1 MRRLSPPE
9 LYTSIDRC
17 LAFARALPAP
27 ADAPP
32 AEPLPVHF
40 FWQGRKFGAKP
51 ALCLKSFLATQ
62 DPRRFR
68 AWLWLEDPVA
78 FATAAQNPHL
88 APLLPALTLHRYAA
102 PELARGTPLAGCAW
116 LPALAAPARSDLARL
131 FCLNRHGGC
140 YSDLDALFLRDLAP
154 LLALTGDAEFC
165 FQWSAE
171 PSGTNAFCRHHA
183 GSPILAELMHG
194 AVAARSAHPR
204 QLLAIEGGPADLLL
218 LPVALFSPLWLQRDG
233 RDLSTLAPFGS
244 FDDFFRPFGWFHRR
258 DPAVSSLATFFPGAF
273 TYHWHGRW
281 SAREHPE
288 SYAGLLDR
296 TCRAQIALRYPAL
309 GALPAFGESP
319 AKPAVS
325 FLRARKLR
333 LRSPL
338 PEPSVRDRTLVVY
351 NRRDTLGGLSKVQG
365 LFAEFF
371 SVLGALH
378 YAERHGAVAV
388 RPHFDSSLYLDPARG
403 PNWWEYFFTG
413 PLVLDPA
420 RPSRGE
426 VHCRGLHRYGP
437 GCWNDN
443 WSQRIFPRSSYLR
456 PYPIDSAAEL
466 REAARLTQR
475 YVRIA
480 PALAA
485 QVDAL
490 WRRHVAP
497 GEFVIGLHLRGTD
510 KVESYPHRSPAFAVY
525 LDHLARVLAAHGLAR
540 HKIFVATDQMD
551 YAAAARAALGDRC
564 FLLDDTPR
572 LAAADPVARALGTHK
587 HPGFGP
593 GAKGTSALLDCL
605 LLARCDYLIKNRS
618 ALSDAALAFNPRLPW
633 TFILDDGEVYHG
645 ASADGTVPP
654 CP

>member
-1 MRRLSPPE
+1 MRRLFPPE

-27 ADAPP
+27 SDAPP
-32 AEPLPVHF
+32 SEPVPVHF
-40 FWQGRKFGAKP
+40 FWQGREFGAKP

-68 AWLWLEDPVA
+68 AWLWLEDPDA
-78 FATAAQNPHL
+78 FAAASAHPRL
-88 APLLPALTLHRYAA
+88 APLLPALTLRHYDAT
-102 PELARGTPLAGCAW
+102 ELARGTPFAEGAW
-116 LPALAAPARSDLARL
+116 TRSLAAPARSDVARL
-131 FCLNRHGGC
+131 CCLARHGGC
-140 YSDLDALFLRDLAP
+140 YSDLDALFLRDLTP
-154 LLALTGDAEFC
+154 LLALAGDAEFC

-183 GSPILAELMHG
+183 GSANLAELMHR
-194 AVAARSAHPR
+194 AVAVRSAHPR
-204 QLLAIEGGPADLLL
+204 QLLAVEGAPEHLLL

-233 RDLSTLAPFGS
+233 RDYSTLAPFGG
-244 FDDFFRPFGWFHRR
+244 FDDFFQKFGWFHRR
-258 DPAVSSLATFFPGAF
+258 NSAVSSLDTFFPGAF

-281 SAREHPE
+281 SAREHRE

-296 TCRAQIALRYPAL
+296 DCGARIAARHPGL
-309 GALPAFGESP
+309 GPLPGLGETP
-319 AKPAVS
+319 PKPAVS
-325 FLRARKLR
+325 VLRARKLR

-338 PEPSVRDRTLVVY
+338 PEPAVRDRTLVVY
-351 NRRDTLGGLSKVQG
+351 NRRDSLGGLSKVQG
-365 LFAEFF
+365 LFAEFY

-378 YAERHGAVAV
+378 YAERHGAAAV
-388 RPHFDSSLYLDPARG
+388 RPQFDSSLYLYPARG

-413 PLVLDPA
+413 PMVIDPA
-420 RPSRGE
+420 RVARGE

-437 GCWNDN
+437 CCWNDN
-443 WSQRIFPRSSYLR
+443 WSQIIFPRSSYLR
-456 PYPIDSAAEL
+456 PYPIDSAAEI

-510 KVESYPHRSPAFAVY
+510 KVETYPHRSPDFSGY
-525 LDHLARVLAAHGLAR
+525 LEHIARVVAARRPAHY
-540 HKIFVATDQMD
+540 KIFVATDQSD

-564 FLLDDTPR
+564 ILLDATPR

-593 GAKGTSALLDCL
+593 REKGTSALLDCL

-633 TFILDDGEVYHG
+633 TFILNDGEVYYG
-645 ASADGTVPP
+645 ASADGTVLP